1 MNEIKKENNKKE
13 TIRRKYR
20 ELNEIR
26 SPSAQQF

>member
-13 TIRRKYR
+13 TIRRKYH